1 MHTAG
6 DHSRGSKQQDEHAK
20 QRSSIAGAH
29 LVGSKKEGRS
39 PRQKGIEYQEIP
51 VDGDPTTRQQMA
63 ERAGQT
69 SVPQIWIGEQHIGG
83 CDQLYGLERSGG
95 LDPLLA

>member
-1 MHTAG
+1 MGRAET
-6 DHSRGSKQQDEHAK
+6 SRGHAVSEVVIYTTRWCPFCIRAK
-20 QRSSIAGAH
+20 A
-29 LVGSKKEGRS
+29 LFD
-39 PRQKGIEYQEIP
+39 QKGVSYQEVP
-51 VDGDPTTRQQMA
+51 VDGDPATRQQMA

-69 SVPQIWIGEQHIGG
+69 SVPQIWIGGQHIGG

>member
-1 MHTAG
+1 
-6 DHSRGSKQQDEHAK
+6 
-20 QRSSIAGAH
+20 
-29 LVGSKKEGRS
+29 
-39 PRQKGIEYQEIP
+39 
-51 VDGDPTTRQQMA
+51 MA

-95 LDPLLA
+95 LDPLLT

>member
-1 MHTAG
+1 MGCTKAPG
-6 DHSRGSKQQDEHAK
+6 RDPVSEVVIYTTRWCPFCIRAK
-20 QRSSIAGAH
+20 V
-29 LVGSKKEGRS
+29 LLD
-39 PRQKGIEYQEIP
+39 QKGVLYQEIP
-51 VDGDPTTRQQMA
+51 VDGDPAARKQMA

-69 SVPQIWIGEQHIGG
+69 SVPQIWIGAQHIGG

>member
-1 MHTAG
+1 MGRTETP
-6 DHSRGSKQQDEHAK
+6 RGHAVSEVVIYTTRWCPFCIRAK
-20 QRSSIAGAH
+20 A
-29 LVGSKKEGRS
+29 LLD
-39 PRQKGIEYQEIP
+39 QKGVSCQEVP
-51 VDGDPTTRQQMA
+51 VDGDPATRQQMA

-69 SVPQIWIGEQHIGG
+69 SVPQIWIGGQHIGG